1 MLHYML
7 RTYQYFWAS
16 AGSLQF
22 SFIIKIHIWNS
33 EATCPIVCHDSR
45 ENRFGGLKKI
55 FTIVFLLNLV
65 GYDFLQ
71 VQRRYLPITISTNKR
86 FVTLTTVP
94 IFSAWNTF
102 FYIELFERKKDE
114 AASVPARRQFVN
126 FRTLYL
132 AESMKSLLIL
142 RNNCLQS
149 IKG

>member
-1 MLHYML
+1 MEFRSNL
-7 RTYQYFWAS
+7 RN
-16 AGSLQF
+16 SLRL
-22 SFIIKIHIWNS
+22 
-33 EATCPIVCHDSR
+33 AR
-45 ENRFGGLKKI
+45 NRFGGLKKI

-114 AASVPARRQFVN
+114 AASVAARRQFVN